1 MSDLPGGHLFPHLDH
16 KTRGHDNVSDWL
28 DFRENPR
35 WTEDST
41 PAAPNPNL
49 IGSVFS
55 RHFRGHGFFWGL
67 VDSFLGKT
75 EKGEEI
81 YRVKY
86 QDGET
91 EDLHAHKIRS
101 FMKETEDRGRASEAP
116 SRDSFDPSE
125 SKGITSL
132 EFDLKVNDSVP
143 NSKFRKKYPI
153 ANDIMSSKEPP
164 AVLDDLLPGASGFPS
179 AGRDSFVV
187 KPPQFYV
194 DCGQEGKVRLLENG
208 PRGAGTALQQIIRN
222 LEEEDSFVPDP
233 AGKWAFLPRS
243 RTRRLNV
250 QAELLGEAVYII
262 PMYS

>member
-194 DCGQEGKVRLLENG
+194 DCGQVDHELAHCKANQRHLVCERRVKYDCLK
-208 PRGAGTALQQIIRN
+208 TALVALGLHCSKSFEIWRRKIRLCLILLGN
-222 LEEEDSFVPDP
+222 GLSFLGAAP
-233 AGKWAFLPRS
+233 AG
-243 RTRRLNV
+243 
-250 QAELLGEAVYII
+250 
-262 PMYS
+262 